1 MIMNKLRLKI
11 ELLKEYFSKQPDV
24 LMAFIFGSYA
34 KRREVAESDFDVAV
48 YLGGKSRGI
57 ESNEETSEER
67 ESEIWS
73 DVLEIVKKSVD
84 LVCLNN
90 APASLVSNVIK
101 TGIPLIIKDKRL
113 YWELYLK
120 ASLEAEDFLRF
131 AFDFWKIKKRTKS
144 LSEED
149 KERLLVRIDFLE
161 SQIKEFDRFRS
172 LTFKEYQED
181 IDKRRIVE
189 RWAENIINATIDIAK
204 IILASERK
212 RMPRTYEEAIQNF
225 GILAGLSE
233 KEAKRFSRLAN
244 LRNILAHEYLDILY
258 KRIQGFIKEAPSLY
272 KKISNFLEKYLR

>member
-1 MIMNKLRLKI
+1 MNKLRLKI
-11 ELLKEYFSKQPDV
+11 KLLKEYFSEQPDV

-34 KRREVAESDFDVAV
+34 KGRMVAESDFDVAV
-48 YLGGKSRGI
+48 YLRGKSRDI
-57 ESNEETSEER
+57 ESNEKGNQEK

-73 DVLEIVKKSVD
+73 GVIEIVKKDVD
-84 LVCLNN
+84 LICLNN

-101 TGIPLIIKDKRL
+101 TGIPLIIKDKKL
-113 YWELYLK
+113 YWEVYLK
-120 ASLEAEDFLRF
+120 TSLETEDFLKF
-131 AFDFWKIKKRTKS
+131 AVDFWKIKKRAKS

-149 KERLLVRIDFLE
+149 KVRLLARIDFLE
-161 SQIKEFDRFRS
+161 SQIKEFDRFRN

-181 IDKRRIVE
+181 IDKRRIIE

-204 IILASERK
+204 IVLASERK

-225 GILAGLSE
+225 GILAGLSG
-233 KEAKRFSRLAN
+233 KGAKRFSRFAN

-258 KRIQGFIKEAPSLY
+258 SRIQGFIKEAPSLY